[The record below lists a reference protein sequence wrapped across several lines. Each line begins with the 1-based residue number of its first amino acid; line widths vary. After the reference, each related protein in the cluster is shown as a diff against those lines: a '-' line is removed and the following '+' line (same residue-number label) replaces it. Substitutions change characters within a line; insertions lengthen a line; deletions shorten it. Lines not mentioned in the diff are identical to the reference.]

1 MWSAAI
7 GIVLILAGLGV
18 ALLPI
23 LFGFHLQVVDG
34 RLREVRTK
42 VTPIS
47 ESLAVKCAHCGEA
60 MDDTYYVFMPNSS
73 EHEPSLQFEAS

>member
-7 GIVLILAGLGV
+7 GIILILAGLGV
-18 ALLPI
+18 AVLPI

-47 ESLAVKCAHCGEA
+47 GSLTIKCAHCGEA
-60 MDDTYYVFMPNSS
+60 MDDTYYMFTPNSS
-73 EHEPSLQFEAS
+73 EREPSLQFEAS